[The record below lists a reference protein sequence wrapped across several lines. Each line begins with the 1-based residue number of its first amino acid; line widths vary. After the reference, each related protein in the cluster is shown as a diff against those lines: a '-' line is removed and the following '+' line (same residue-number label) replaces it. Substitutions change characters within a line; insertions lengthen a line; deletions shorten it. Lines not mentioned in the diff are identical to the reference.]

1 MNIKLSDH
9 FTYKRLLRF
18 VAPSI
23 AMMIFTSIYGIVDG
37 LFVSNFAG
45 KIPFA
50 AINLIM
56 PFIMVLGALGFMVGT
71 GGSAIVAKTLGEG
84 DEKRAN
90 DYFSMM
96 VYVTIIG
103 GILFAA
109 AGFFLMRPIS
119 LFLGATD
126 EMLDY
131 CVLYG
136 QITMISLPAYMLQN
150 VFQSFFITAE
160 KPHLG
165 FIVTVACGLTNIVLD
180 FLFIAGFGWGLV
192 GAAVATA
199 FSEFVGGIVPIVY
212 FARKNNSIL
221 KLVGFKYN
229 CRIFGKTCVNG
240 SSELMSN
247 ISMSVVAML
256 YNFQLLRFAG
266 ENGVAAFGVMM
277 YANFIFMAIFFGY
290 SIGVAPLIGYNFG
303 AENHSEQKNLFVKSM
318 KFLGISGLLL
328 AGLSIVLAG
337 PLSSIFVGY
346 DSELFELTRHG
357 MRLYAVCFILVGFN
371 VFASSYFTAL
381 NNGLISAVIS
391 FIRALIFKTAAVLIL
406 PMFWGLDGV
415 WLSAIAAEI
424 LGIIMVAGFLAKY
437 RKRYH
442 YL

>member
-1 MNIKLSDH
+1 MDIKLSDH

-18 VAPSI
+18 VMPSI
-23 AMMIFTSIYGIVDG
+23 AMMICLSVYGIVDG
-37 LFVSNFAG
+37 LFVSNFVG
-45 KIPFA
+45 KTPFA

-84 DEKRAN
+84 DEKKAHR
-90 DYFSMM
+90 YFSMM
-96 VYVTIIG
+96 VYITIIG
-103 GILFAA
+103 GILFALV
-109 AGFFLMRPIS
+109 GFVLMRPIS
-119 LFLGATD
+119 ILLGATD
-126 EMLDY
+126 GMLEH

-136 QITMISLPAYMLQN
+136 QISMISLPAFMLQN

-165 FIVTVACGLTNIVLD
+165 FIVTVACGLTNVALD
-180 FLFIAGFGWGLV
+180 FLFIVVFEWGIA
-192 GAAVATA
+192 GAALATA
-199 FSEFVGGIVPIVY
+199 ASEFVGGIVPIVY
-212 FARKNNSIL
+212 FARKNSSIL
-221 KLVGFKYN
+221 KLVGFN
-229 CRIFGKTCVNG
+229 FNGRILGKTCVNG

-247 ISMSVVAML
+247 ISMSIVTML
-256 YNFQLLRFAG
+256 YNFQLMRFAG

-290 SIGVAPLIGYNFG
+290 SIGVAPLIGYNYG
-303 AENHSEQKNLFVKSM
+303 ARNHDEQKNLFAKSM
-318 KFLGISGLLL
+318 KLLGISGIGL
-328 AGLSIVLAG
+328 AGLSIILAG
-337 PLSSIFVGY
+337 PLAAIFVGY
-346 DSELFELTRHG
+346 DAELFELTRHG

-381 NNGLISAVIS
+381 NNGLISAAIS
-391 FIRALIFKTAAVLIL
+391 FIRALIFKTAAVMIL
-406 PMFWGLDGV
+406 PIFWGLDGV

-424 LGIIMVAGFLAKY
+424 LAIIMVIAFLAKF